1 MVTQQEFIQGLLEP
15 LMTGMKP
22 LALADAPGAVV
33 RGVASGQP
41 FSEAFSSVMS
51 DPLSMEGRV
60 YGEDVTGDP
69 YSGMI
74 FELLSDPAALAGL
87 GAAGLGGVGMALG
100 RRYARGAGSEA
111 AEGVLERL
119 MREGRSVDEAL
130 DLLWQGT
137 NAEQALA
144 QELEMGLARE
154 SAEGTVG
161 HRFTESAYGN
171 SIVENEKLALM
182 HQTAVPSEL
191 PPTSYRLVDELMRL
205 VEEDPARFLTREDIY
220 SPEDLSGVMSEKQIN
235 RLRSKPS
242 AQIEQGLFL
251 PPGGAEEGQFIRSN
265 LIKELLG
272 GRGQAG
278 IDDPLGPA
286 TAEVREL
293 LMPHLKQ
300 LYESGAI
307 PQEGI
312 PISRLSR
319 GYSDPLPE
327 HAYQYYRNPSDVP
340 FPTLMNDRS
349 LGGAKYGYYP
359 YREPETFPYGAR
371 EILTHR
377 KLRPDEPGLNVNQL
391 HPLWPSPTKEE
402 GMSFVSHWRG
412 GELPVSHEGTTKN
425 TLHFTE
431 TQSGETIKGLEQDLT
446 TLPGAEGVVQRYA
459 GRIAPLPGGQDT
471 GDVLRRRIASGAVQ
485 LGRGRGLDHAWLGPV
500 RLPPEASQHE
510 QSDFYYSMMGA
521 ARDLHEEVL
530 GSPVPRVSAGL
541 GQFGEA
547 EDLFIHLKN
556 TASELSDIPK
566 GSFVNQAGKV
576 VTPQLKSTAPE
587 NQRNILTSLFQV
599 AQDPSLSGLS
609 HSGAREVKLSV
620 GLGSEKGRQLYGE
633 VSPSGEVEGKVGNT
647 IDDLQ
652 NIVDVY
658 EGNISDREIMA
669 RQASGEVPESYSV
682 FTERVAEEHN
692 IDLRAMRS
700 PEEGMPEP
708 MDVYDLTLDEV
719 LEGVDPEQIEGL
731 KEEIRRLTA
740 GAETESHRGMIE
752 KYIKRVTG
760 VEPVEVYP
768 RGAGQQQGY
777 GDPVKY
783 YPLRTESGE
792 WASPKVAALME
803 KLLKGGVPIV
813 PGIIPLMML
822 QEREGSRYGS

>member
-154 SAEGTVG
+154 SAEGTAG
-161 HRFTESAYGN
+161 RRFAPTTDPYSEEKNRIMAEA
-171 SIVENEKLALM
+171 VEAGPGED
-182 HQTAVPSEL
+182 L
-191 PPTSYRLVDELMRL
+191 PTTSYRLVDELMRL

-327 HAYQYYRNPSDVP
+327 YSYQYYKMADDDP
-340 FPTLMNDRS
+340 FPTSRGARGSMGRPKYAYYPFAPDETFPLGARELVTQRS
-349 LGGAKYGYYP
+349 LG
-359 YREPETFPYGAR
+359 
-371 EILTHR
+371 
-377 KLRPDEPGLNVNQL
+377 PG
-391 HPLWPSPTKEE
+391 EE
-402 GMSFVSHWRG
+402 GFSVRG
-412 GELPVSHEGTTKN
+412 EHGNWPDPTDPMIFASEQRAGELPVMHGGDAERS
-425 TLHFTE
+425 LHLTE
-431 TQSGETIKGLEQDLT
+431 LQIGEKSKSDDPHYQRGILTQLYQ
-446 TLPGAEGVVQRYA
+446 A
-459 GRIAPLPGGQDT
+459 GQD
-471 GDVLRRRIASGAVQ
+471 
-485 LGRGRGLDHAWLGPV
+485 
-500 RLPPEASQHE
+500 
-510 QSDFYYSMMGA
+510 
-521 ARDLHEEVL
+521 
-530 GSPVPRVSAGL
+530 
-541 GQFGEA
+541 
-547 EDLFIHLKN
+547 
-556 TASELSDIPK
+556 SDI
-566 GSFVNQAGKV
+566 
-576 VTPQLKSTAPE
+576 
-587 NQRNILTSLFQV
+587 
-599 AQDPSLSGLS
+599 SGIS
-609 HSGAREVKLSV
+609 HSGAREIKMSV
-620 GLGSEKGRQLYGE
+620 GFDPQQGRQLYGE
-633 VSPSGEVEGKVGNT
+633 VSPSGEIGGEVGNT
-647 IDDLQ
+647 IDELQ
-652 NIVDVY
+652 HIVDVY
-658 EGNISDREIMA
+658 EGNISDRELMA
-669 RQASGEVPESYSV
+669 MQASGEAPDFSTLTETVARQHDVDLQAMHPPE
-682 FTERVAEEHN
+682 
-692 IDLRAMRS
+692 
-700 PEEGMPEP
+700 PGMPEP
-708 MDVYDLTLDEV
+708 VGGYDLTLDEV
-719 LEGVDPEQIEGL
+719 LEGVEPGDIQGL
-731 KEEIRRLTA
+731 KEEIRKLTA
-740 GAETESHRGMIE
+740 GAETGSHSGKIE
-752 KYIKRVTG
+752 RYIRRVTG

-768 RGAGQQQGY
+768 SSAVQQQGY